1 MPKGPDILQSPSSSS
16 SLFSLPPAQPGAV
29 SLSNQKFTPS
39 KLLTQLVEL
48 SLNIERTDVSNPDSH
63 FPNLVTGQHG
73 AWSISIPGPDPQ
85 YPPLIARNTYNLS
98 ENLITSNKAIII
110 NKAVTKIGISSIQ
123 SFYGCIDSVEDPSL
137 YIKDIKYTVKVEVNV
152 EEAVTDKHYRVLFQQ
167 NLRDRAE
174 KWFSTLPSNI

>member
-73 AWSISIPGPDPQ
+73 AWSISICHGAAAGRLGRLHD
-85 YPPLIARNTYNLS
+85 YLFWMF
-98 ENLITSNKAIII
+98 
-110 NKAVTKIGISSIQ
+110 
-123 SFYGCIDSVEDPSL
+123 SFLCL
-137 YIKDIKYTVKVEVNV
+137 N
-152 EEAVTDKHYRVLFQQ
+152 
-167 NLRDRAE
+167 
-174 KWFSTLPSNI
+174 